1 MVDEKRKRT
10 RVHVNFQVSVSLH
23 GEWVE
28 VEIENISLTGILCK
42 ADDRFRKGEACQ
54 VRIRLSPDVIIS
66 LDGKILRSDQNQ
78 TAISFVSM
86 DEESFF
92 HLKKL
97 LQYNLDNADRIDDE
111 LSKPAFG

>member
-1 MVDEKRKRT
+1 MADERRKRT
-10 RVHVNFQVSVSLH
+10 RVHVHFHVSVLL
-23 GEWVE
+23 GEKWVE
-28 VEIENISLTGILCK
+28 VNTENISLTGILCT
-42 ADDRFRKGEACQ
+42 ADDRFRTGDVCR
-54 VRIRLSPDVIIS
+54 VRIRLNQDVVID
-66 LDGKILRSDQNQ
+66 LDGKILRSDREQ

-111 LSKPAFG
+111 LTEPAFG